1 MIELLLRKFR
11 ACTILLL
18 LVAASG
24 LSSGQLS
31 IFQQELDT
39 SIASPVNLSVSLS
52 GGNVTIAYSR
62 EGKIKVTAYAKDAQ
76 GRSVPKE
83 YFKNH
88 LYIEQQ
94 GNNVK
99 ISDSVDKSITDLPI
113 GVFYSITYRIDV
125 PFRTELVS
133 TLSGLGD
140 QKLLGIMGPAKLVST
155 VGNVDVQQMRV
166 APVQVKTGKG
176 NISCTRDLKVD
187 AETGEG
193 NITLVEDGPSK
204 AVVKRGTG
212 KIEVA
217 GARGGF
223 EGSTD
228 RGSLHIKAVL
238 FDNWQLNSASGTIRI
253 ELPPKA
259 AFELDAKTG
268 GGAISINRDDL
279 QNSDPDVREL
289 HQEVNGGGKRIVARS
304 EKGSIFVE

>member
-1 MIELLLRKFR
+1 MIELLLTKYR

-62 EGKIKVTAYAKDAQ
+62 EGKIKITAYAKDAE
-76 GRSVPKE
+76 GRNVAKE
-83 YFKNH
+83 YFNRH

-94 GNNVK
+94 GNNLKV
-99 ISDSVDKSITDLPI
+99 SDSANKSITDLPV
-113 GVFYSITYRIDV
+113 GLFYNITYRIDV

-155 VGNVDVQQMRV
+155 VGNVAVEQVRL
-166 APVQVKTGKG
+166 APIQVRTGRG
-176 NISCTRDLKVD
+176 NISCTRDLDVD
-187 AETGEG
+187 AETAEG
-193 NITLVEDGPSK
+193 NITLLENGTSK

-212 KIEVA
+212 RIEVG
-217 GARGGF
+217 GARGRF

-228 RGSLHIKAVL
+228 RGNLHIKAVPH
-238 FDNWQLNSASGTIRI
+238 DDWQLDSASGTIRI

-259 AFELDAKTG
+259 AFSLDAKTDH
-268 GGAISINRDDL
+268 GAISINRDDI
-279 QNSDPDVREL
+279 QNPDPDTREV
-289 HQEVNGGGKRIVARS
+289 HQEVNGGGKHIVARS